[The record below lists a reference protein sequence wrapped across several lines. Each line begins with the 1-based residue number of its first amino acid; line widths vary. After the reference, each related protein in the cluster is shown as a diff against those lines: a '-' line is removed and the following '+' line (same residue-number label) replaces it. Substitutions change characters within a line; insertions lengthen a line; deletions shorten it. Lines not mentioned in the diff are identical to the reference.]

1 MESFPLFREV
11 CLLIQR
17 MEDVQYAVG
26 ILSGRL
32 TVSQVADL
40 KGQDLASF
48 DGDGDVL
55 ILSYTKD
62 LASATEEEA
71 EVVLGR
77 SKGDDVMNEYILPAL
92 KSSTVGLE
100 IVIRC
105 CNLSTK
111 SVFAVADAIR
121 QNRYLIGFTV
131 LGNPGNGKRGDAELK
146 SACVE
151 TLAPIQYFQGEFLS
165 GSILRARKARLAQK
179 AEDEHKVDDGDDL
192 YHSPT
197 IAYPAFRLSVPQA
210 ESDEES
216 DQFPAGWKN
225 SKRVTSAASSPTSSI
240 GNEREQWLVQMKER
254 LRSTTED
261 EAEVERMLDNL
272 ELFELGKKLE
282 SLLAVGS

>member
-1 MESFPLFREV
+1 
-11 CLLIQR
+11 

-40 KGQDLASF
+40 KGQELASF

-121 QNRYLIGFTV
+121 QNRHLIGFTV

-146 SACVE
+146 FACVE

-165 GSILRARKARLAQK
+165 GSILRARQARLAQK
-179 AEDEHKVDDGDDL
+179 SEDEHKAEDGDDS
-192 YHSPT
+192 YHPPM
-197 IAYPAFRLSVPQA
+197 IACPAFRLSVPQA

-216 DQFPAGWKN
+216 DHFPAGWKN
-225 SKRVTSAASSPTSSI
+225 SKRVATVSAASSPTSST